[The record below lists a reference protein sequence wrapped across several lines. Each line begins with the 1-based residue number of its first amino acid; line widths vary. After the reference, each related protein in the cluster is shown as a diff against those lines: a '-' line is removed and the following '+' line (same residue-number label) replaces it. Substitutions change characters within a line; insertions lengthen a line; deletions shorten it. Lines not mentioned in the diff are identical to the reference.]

1 MQDILKRAKIHVIE
15 VTEENFRYNV
25 TNAILEEIMAMNV
38 LKLIQ
43 SKIQETLRIQ
53 RRVDKKQTI
62 PMQSTVKLLIT
73 TEKKRKIAN
82 MARKK
87 FLKTSL
93 ASQMQQ

>member
-1 MQDILKRAKIHVIE
+1 M
-15 VTEENFRYNV
+15 
-25 TNAILEEIMAMNV
+25 TNAILEEILAMNL

-62 PMQSTVKLLIT
+62 PMQPIVKLLIT
-73 TEKKRKIAN
+73 TEKIAN

-93 ASQMQQ
+93 AS

>member
-1 MQDILKRAKIHVIE
+1 
-15 VTEENFRYNV
+15 
-25 TNAILEEIMAMNV
+25 MNL

-43 SKIQETLRIQ
+43 FKIQETLRIQ

-62 PMQSTVKLLIT
+62 PMQPIVKLLIT

-93 ASQMQQ
+93 AS

>member
-1 MQDILKRAKIHVIE
+1 MQDILKRAKIHVTE

-25 TNAILEEIMAMNV
+25 TNAILEEIMAMNL

-62 PMQSTVKLLIT
+62 PMQPIVKLLIT

>member
-53 RRVDKKQTI
+53 RRIDKKQTI
-62 PMQSTVKLLIT
+62 PMQSIVKLLIT

>member
-1 MQDILKRAKIHVIE
+1 M
-15 VTEENFRYNV
+15 
-25 TNAILEEIMAMNV
+25 TNAILEEILAMNL

-43 SKIQETLRIQ
+43 FKIQETLRIQ

-62 PMQSTVKLLIT
+62 PMQPIVKLLIT

-93 ASQMQQ
+93 AS

>member
-1 MQDILKRAKIHVIE
+1 
-15 VTEENFRYNV
+15 
-25 TNAILEEIMAMNV
+25 MNV

-62 PMQSTVKLLIT
+62 PMQSIVKLLIT

-93 ASQMQQ
+93 AS

>member
-1 MQDILKRAKIHVIE
+1 
-15 VTEENFRYNV
+15 
-25 TNAILEEIMAMNV
+25 MNV

-53 RRVDKKQTI
+53 RRIDKKQTI
-62 PMQSTVKLLIT
+62 PMQSIVKLLIT

-93 ASQMQQ
+93 ASQM

>member
-1 MQDILKRAKIHVIE
+1 MKRAKIHVIE

-53 RRVDKKQTI
+53 CRIDKKQTI
-62 PMQSTVKLLIT
+62 PMQSIVKLLIT

-93 ASQMQQ
+93 ASQM

>member
-1 MQDILKRAKIHVIE
+1 MKRAKIHVIE

-62 PMQSTVKLLIT
+62 PMQSIVKLLIT

-93 ASQMQQ
+93 AS

>member
-1 MQDILKRAKIHVIE
+1 M
-15 VTEENFRYNV
+15 
-25 TNAILEEIMAMNV
+25 TNAILEEILAMNL

-62 PMQSTVKLLIT
+62 PMQPIVKLLIT

-93 ASQMQQ
+93 AS

>member
-1 MQDILKRAKIHVIE
+1 MKRAKIHVIE

-62 PMQSTVKLLIT
+62 PMQSIVKLLIT

-93 ASQMQQ
+93 ASQM

>member
-1 MQDILKRAKIHVIE
+1 MKRAKIHVIE

-93 ASQMQQ
+93 AS

>member
-1 MQDILKRAKIHVIE
+1 MKRAKTHVTE

-25 TNAILEEIMAMNV
+25 TNATLEETMAMNL

-62 PMQSTVKLLIT
+62 PMQSIVKLLIT

-82 MARKK
+82 IARKK
-87 FLKTSL
+87 FLKTPL
-93 ASQMQQ
+93 ASKM

>member
-62 PMQSTVKLLIT
+62 PMQSIVKLLIT